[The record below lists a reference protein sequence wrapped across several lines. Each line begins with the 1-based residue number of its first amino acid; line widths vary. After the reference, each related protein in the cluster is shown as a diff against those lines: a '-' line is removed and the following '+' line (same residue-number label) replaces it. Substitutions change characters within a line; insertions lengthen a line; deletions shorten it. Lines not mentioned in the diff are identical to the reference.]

1 MPVVAV
7 KEALVR
13 LGPGAVPP
21 LLGAVR
27 NERDWV
33 RSLVAEALGRIGDRR
48 AVPALTEML
57 NDKQSWVAARAALAL
72 DQLGSERGADWILQT
87 LKARRNGLEIQS
99 AGKALSGSRNP
110 KLRAHCERVL
120 ESGEPGG
127 GFYAAEAL
135 ARMGVQKGLDW
146 LRARLADSEG
156 FSVHRAI
163 EALERLGDCSCALGL
178 VKRAEDRG
186 QDVVQ
191 AVIPALG
198 RNGTRPAAD
207 TLIRLALGPEMV
219 RGYARLK
226 RDSITALG
234 SIRTRRVVEVLLKL
248 LGDRDPTVAGTA
260 ASSLANIAGA
270 DLGTDP
276 ARWRTWLAHHRDQL
290 PADSPPA
297 VAPR

>member
-178 VKRAEDRG
+178 VK
-186 QDVVQ
+186 
-191 AVIPALG
+191 
-198 RNGTRPAAD
+198 AAD